1 MVACKCHRRGDA
13 GVSQKI
19 SANIRKIR
27 KEKGVTQLDL
37 ALTIGFGAV
46 TFFTN
51 AENCQKDKHFNIE
64 HIYKIANAL
73 KVDVVEFFR

>member
-1 MVACKCHRRGDA
+1 MVA
-13 GVSQKI
+13 I
-19 SANIRKIR
+19 SANVKRLR

-64 HIYKIANAL
+64 HIYKISKAL
-73 KVDVVEFFR
+73 DVDVVEFFR